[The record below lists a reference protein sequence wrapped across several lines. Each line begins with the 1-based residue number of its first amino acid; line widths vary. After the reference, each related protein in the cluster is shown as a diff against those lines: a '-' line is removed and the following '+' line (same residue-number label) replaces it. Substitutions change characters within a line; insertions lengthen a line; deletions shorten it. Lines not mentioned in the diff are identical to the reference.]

1 MKSTSTS
8 NKYINSMRKY
18 KIIIKICLRFKILF
32 LFLLS
37 NNSPGQVWY
46 QCYSSYKAPL
56 LPCGGELTPTL
67 QEARGAAAVRAGSPA
82 PALERN
88 HC

>member
-1 MKSTSTS
+1 MLK
-8 NKYINSMRKY
+8 I
-18 KIIIKICLRFKILF
+18 KIIVFVSPR
-32 LFLLS
+32 
-37 NNSPGQVWY
+37 NNSPGQRRSGIGVL
-46 QCYSSYKAPL
+46 QLQSSL

-88 HC
+88 HR

>member
-37 NNSPGQVWY
+37 NISPSQVWY
-46 QCYSSYKAPL
+46 RGSPVTK
-56 LPCGGELTPTL
+56 LPCYHAGE
-67 QEARGAAAVRAGSPA
+67 S
-82 PALERN
+82 
-88 HC
+88 